1 MPTFVEKL
9 DAAAQRNHSLLCV
22 GLDPTRAQM
31 PIDDTA
37 AFCKAIIDATK
48 DMVCV
53 FKPNIAFFEAQGLP
67 GLHALEQ
74 TMAAIPSDVP
84 VILDAKRGDIGS
96 TAVAY
101 AQAVFEQWGADA
113 VTASPYLG
121 RDSLEPFLAYKDRGV
136 FILCRTSNPGGA
148 DFQSLQL
155 ATEGGAIPLYEHVAM
170 QAQSWNTNG
179 NIGLVVGATAP
190 EELARVRALCPDM
203 PILIPGVGAQGGDVE
218 AAVRNGTD
226 ANGRR
231 AIISSSRQV
240 IYASKSADFAEAA
253 RREALKAR
261 DAFNAMLEAMGKGW

>member
-9 DAAAQRNHSLLCV
+9 DAAAQRNRSLLCV
-22 GLDPTRAQM
+22 GLDPAPAQM

-48 DMVCV
+48 DLVCA

-74 TMAAIPSDVP
+74 TMAAMPGDVP

-96 TAVAY
+96 TATAY
-101 AQAVFEQWGADA
+101 AQAVFERWGADA
-113 VTASPYLG
+113 TTVSPYLG
-121 RDSLEPFLAYKDRGV
+121 RDSLEPFLAYAGKGV
-136 FILCRTSNPGGA
+136 LVLCRTSNPGGG

-155 ATEGGAIPLYEHVAM
+155 ADEGGAMPLYEHVAM
-170 QAQSWNTNG
+170 QAQRWNTNG

-218 AAVRNGTD
+218 SSVRNGTD

-231 AIISSSRQV
+231 AIINSSRQV
-240 IYASKSADFAEAA
+240 LYASKGADYAEAA
-253 RREALKAR
+253 RREAEKAR
-261 DAFNAMLEAMGKGW
+261 DAFNAVLEAMGKGW

>member
-22 GLDPTRAQM
+22 GLDPTPAQM

-48 DMVCV
+48 DVVCA

-67 GLHALEQ
+67 GLHALEK

-96 TAVAY
+96 TAIAY
-101 AQAVFEQWGADA
+101 AEAVFERWGADA
-113 VTASPYLG
+113 TTVSPYLG
-121 RDSLEPFLAYKDRGV
+121 RDSLEPFLAYADKGILV
-136 FILCRTSNPGGA
+136 LCRTSNPGGA

-155 ATEGGAIPLYEHVAM
+155 ASEGGTTPLYEHVAL
-170 QAQSWNTNG
+170 QAQSWNVNG
-179 NIGLVVGATAP
+179 NVGLVVGATAP
-190 EELARVRALCPDM
+190 EELERVRALCPEL
-203 PILIPGVGAQGGDVE
+203 PILIPGVGSQGGDVE
-218 AAVRNGTD
+218 ASVRNGTTSI
-226 ANGRR
+226 GRR

-240 IYASKSADFAEAA
+240 LYASKGTDYAEAA
-253 RREALKAR
+253 RSEAEKNR
-261 DAFNAMLEAMGKGW
+261 NTFNAVLESMGQGW

>member
-9 DAAAQRNHSLLCV
+9 DSAAQRNHSLLCV
-22 GLDPTRAQM
+22 GLDPTHAQM

-37 AFCKAIIDATK
+37 AFCISIIDATK
-48 DMVCV
+48 DLVCG

-101 AQAVFEQWGADA
+101 AHAAFEQWGADA
-113 VTASPYLG
+113 VTTSPYLG
-121 RDSLEPFLAYKDRGV
+121 RDSIEPFLAYKDRGV

-155 ATEGGAIPLYEHVAM
+155 ATEGGAISLYEHVAM
-170 QAQSWNTNG
+170 QAQSWNING

-203 PILIPGVGAQGGDVE
+203 PILIPGVGVQGGDVE
-218 AAVRNGTD
+218 VAVRNGTD